1 MNELVQ
7 YNSGLVPRAQLAR
20 MPEVVKALDKGER
33 LILGASLSK
42 PVKDYPFDELAGE
55 LKKVITWVARDIGY
69 IIKGDDD
76 MQYIIVRTAQ
86 LLKRYY
92 ETLSVED
99 FRLAFE
105 MAVAGELEGYLP
117 KDWKGNTDAHH
128 YQQFSAEYVCKILNG
143 YKTKRLQALK
153 KAEQAGPKVEG
164 PGVSESDQQR
174 NAKRMRAEL
183 VWCWLH
189 FKYRGRL
196 PKISPIQEMR
206 FYDILAEVGL
216 AEPIEVTEAEQAAVL
231 SKTIMHYATAGLV
244 ADLQRVKNEGKDSEE
259 IQGEAFRRARRNAL
273 IRVLDYITKN
283 EIQLCSILIR

>member
-143 YKTKRLQALK
+143 YKSKRLQALK

-164 PGVSESDQQR
+164 PGVPEAEQQV
-174 NAKRMRAEL
+174 NARRMRREL
-183 VWCWLH
+183 FYCWLH
-189 FKYRGRL
+189 YKYRGRL
-196 PKISPIQEMR
+196 PRLSPIQEMR
-206 FYDILAEVGL
+206 FYDILAEAGL
-216 AEPIEVTEAEQAAVL
+216 ADPIAVTEEEQAAVL
-231 SKTIMHYATAGLV
+231 SKTIIHYATAGLV
-244 ADLQRVKNEGKDSEE
+244 ADLQRVRKEGNESDE
-259 IQGEAFRRARRNAL
+259 IQGEAYRLARKKAL
-273 IRVLDYITKN
+273 IRALKEITDK
-283 EIQLCSILIR
+283 EIQLRNYVQF